1 MRRALLLATLV
12 TVGWLSIG
20 LAGFQQSG
28 RGAAR
33 PEGLLQQPQGPWQP
47 GREARIEKL
56 RDNVYRILNT
66 GSNCTAFVTDAG
78 VLLVETGY
86 AGWGPQILARL
97 KEVTDKPITMIIN
110 THAHSDHMAANPE
123 LGLGRGIEFVA
134 HDTTNANVRKESC
147 AGLSGPGSGACNAFK
162 GEAARSLP
170 TKTFKDRLSLKH
182 GSLQIELGYYGRGH
196 TGGDAVIVFP
206 QLRLAHV
213 GDLFGWQG
221 VPRLF
226 AEDGGSTIDFP
237 DTLARAQAAIRNVDT
252 IITGHQTLMPWQNW
266 VEMQDF
272 VRIYVDQVKAAHK
285 AGKTVDEAV
294 ASIRWPEKFKVCP
307 PEDTFV
313 SQYEADYPKFH
324 SQCTYRTDQLKTDT
338 QYAYDELNKAR

>member
-1 MRRALLLATLV
+1 MRRAVLLATLV

-20 LAGFQQSG
+20 LAGFQQPG

-33 PEGLLQQPQGPWQP
+33 PEGLLQQPQGPWQA
-47 GREARIEKL
+47 GREAKIEKL

-66 GSNCTAFVTDAG
+66 GSNCIALVSDAG

-97 KEVTDKPITMIIN
+97 KEVTDKPVTMIIN

-123 LGLGRGIEFVA
+123 LGIGRNIEFVA
-134 HDTTNANVRKESC
+134 QETTNANVRKESC
-147 AGLSGPGSGACNAFK
+147 TGLSGPGSGACNAFK
-162 GEAARSLP
+162 GEGAKSLP
-170 TKTFKDRLSLKH
+170 TKTFKDTLSLKH
-182 GSLQIELGYYGRGH
+182 GNLQVELGYYGRGH
-196 TGGDAVIVFP
+196 TGGDTVVVFP
-206 QLRLAHV
+206 QFRLAHV

-226 AEDGGSTIDFP
+226 AEDGGSTIEFP
-237 DTLARAQAAIRNVDT
+237 DTLAKAQAAIENIDT

-266 VEMQDF
+266 VDMKDF

-294 ASIRWPEKFKVCP
+294 ASIRWPEKYKVCP

-338 QYAYDELNKAR
+338 QYAYDELN